1 LEDYTIY
8 FWRNI
13 LMAKPFYKRWWFWV
27 LAALLIIIIAASTS
41 NKNPAG
47 NKQGTVPG
55 TTQGTAPATT
65 ASANKAA
72 AFKIGD
78 TAEAG
83 GVAFTVN
90 SVRESS
96 GTEFIKP
103 KEGSIYYL
111 VDTTVENK
119 SNAAKN
125 VSSILMFKLV
135 DSEGY
140 SYNITIGPETKGQVD
155 GEVAPARKLR
165 GELAFEIPKTAKGLE
180 LEIDPS
186 IWSAGKIIFK
196 LDR

>member
-47 NKQGTVPG
+47 NNQGTVPG

-65 ASANKAA
+65 APANKAA